1 MYTTHQCM
9 IKARL
14 NTAFSGL
21 LLYPNPLSLSKWR
34 TWFEGSHP
42 RTPNRLVAETRAKP
56 RESLTLLSLKWLAKL
71 TKFEDKAP
79 TQPNCNNNNN
89 PNSTCPFS
97 TSTLHLIPYPK
108 LLSLGLNKIFQNHFM
123 RIFFCLCR
131 KRSPCVLKT
140 VIIKKRRRKEKERK
154 MQTTQAQYLIL
165 LTLPR
170 SWRTQLALTSRG
182 ALPGKSHMALRRGS
196 EPDPPTPPPPGPHCQ
211 LHKRLI
217 AFSYKEFDS
226 HSSHKQH

>member
-42 RTPNRLVAETRAKP
+42 RTLNRLVAETRAKP

-89 PNSTCPFS
+89 LNSTCPFS

-196 EPDPPTPPPPGPHCQ
+196 EPDPPTPPPSFIFGDN
-211 LHKRLI
+211 
-217 AFSYKEFDS
+217 SYLLS
-226 HSSHKQH
+226 QQISSML